1 MLRLKDNLEQ
11 IENDWGFLAKEKKG
25 PLWIKS
31 IGNKK
36 EGERSVGS

>member
-1 MLRLKDNLEQ
+1 MIGGLWQRRNMTIGHNL
-11 IENDWGFLAKEKKG
+11 KG

-36 EGERSVGS
+36 EGEKSAES